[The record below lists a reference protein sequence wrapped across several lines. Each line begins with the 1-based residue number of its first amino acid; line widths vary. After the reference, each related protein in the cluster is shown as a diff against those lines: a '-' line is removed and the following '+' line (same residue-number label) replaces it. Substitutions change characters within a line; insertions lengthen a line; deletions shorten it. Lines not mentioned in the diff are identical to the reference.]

1 MQSLSFET
9 TAVDGVKA
17 TETHLSELLGEPGQ
31 YEVPHFQRAY
41 SWRRAQWDTLWA
53 DIQELYELHTAQ
65 PHFMGSVVLL
75 DEDSNESVRT
85 KLLIDGQQRL
95 VTLSLFLA
103 ALRDRAQASDPKLA
117 ERIDDT
123 YLLNG
128 SVDGRPQ
135 TRVVCSYQD
144 QEAFAAVIMRGE
156 ATPGSAVLDAYETFV
171 ADLASRDDADPERLA
186 NVVLDQLRFVAITL
200 DEADNPYRVFESLNA
215 KGMPLTQGDLLR
227 NYFFMRLPAS
237 EHDEWFRAV
246 WQPMQS
252 RLGEAL
258 DSFMHDYLAK
268 DGEDVRAEEVYQSWR
283 RRLAPLDVDGVKAVL
298 LDLADWSVEYD
309 RLLHLNREPD
319 SEGRRRLQW
328 LSSWSET
335 LKQPLLP
342 FLLLV
347 QADIRHGAL
356 TAESAAALLQVV
368 QSFLARRVFTSAS
381 EANED
386 QQLVELYNR
395 SSNEQDRAEAFV
407 EALSQ
412 PAVGWPTDDELRAAM
427 LSYRLYPRSHA
438 DQRQLLLMALEDS
451 YPQPMRFRLN
461 DYDVELIAPLLPRE
475 EWLRELGGDE
485 DLHWSVVG
493 TIGNLTWIERGQAS
507 RVPLRVDE
515 RLQHLRRHA
524 RRCPSLARDVNYRE
538 GWSAERIRER
548 SRGLAERAITVW
560 PGPRR

>member
-1 MQSLSFET
+1 L
-9 TAVDGVKA
+9 KA

-53 DIQELYELHTAQ
+53 DIQELYELGTAQ

-75 DEDSNESVRT
+75 TENNDHSNPT
-85 KLLIDGQQRL
+85 KLLIDGQQRM

-103 ALRDRAQASDPKLA
+103 ALRDRAWADHPTLA
-117 ERIDDT
+117 RRIDEA
-123 YLLNG
+123 YLLDG
-128 SVDGRPQ
+128 SGTTNPR
-135 TRVVCSYQD
+135 TRIVCSYQD

-156 ATPGSAVLDAYETFV
+156 ATPGSAVLDAYETF
-171 ADLASRDDADPERLA
+171 ADDLGSRDDTDLEHLA
-186 NVVLDQLRFVAITL
+186 NVVLNQLRFVAISL
-200 DEADNPYRVFESLNA
+200 DDADNPYRVFESLNA

-227 NYFFMRLPAS
+227 NYFFMRLPAA
-237 EHDEWFRAV
+237 EHDELFRTV

-252 RLGEAL
+252 RLGESL
-258 DSFMHDYLAK
+258 DTFMHDYLAK
-268 DGEDVRAEEVYQSWR
+268 DGEDVRSEEVYQSWR
-283 RRLAPLDVDGVKAVL
+283 RRLATVDVEGVKAVL
-298 LDLADWSVEYD
+298 RDLADWSIEYD

-319 SEGRRRLQW
+319 TEARRRLQW

-335 LKQPLLP
+335 LRQPLLP

-347 QADIRHGAL
+347 QSDIRHGAL
-356 TAESAAALLQVV
+356 TADSSAALLQAV

-381 EANED
+381 EADED

-395 SSNEQDRAEAFV
+395 ALNEPDPAEAFIK
-407 EALSQ
+407 ALSQ
-412 PAVGWPTDDELRAAM
+412 PALGWPTDDELRASM

-438 DQRQLLLMALEDS
+438 EQRQLLLMALEET
-451 YPQPMRFRLN
+451 YPQPMRFRLH
-461 DYDVELIAPLLPRE
+461 DFDIELIAPLLPRE

-507 RVPLRVDE
+507 RVPLRVAE
-515 RLQHLRRHA
+515 RLEYLRRHA
-524 RRCPSLARDVNYRE
+524 RRCPALARDVAYRE
-538 GWSAERIRER
+538 GWSAEAIRER
-548 SRGLAERAITVW
+548 SRQLAERAITVW